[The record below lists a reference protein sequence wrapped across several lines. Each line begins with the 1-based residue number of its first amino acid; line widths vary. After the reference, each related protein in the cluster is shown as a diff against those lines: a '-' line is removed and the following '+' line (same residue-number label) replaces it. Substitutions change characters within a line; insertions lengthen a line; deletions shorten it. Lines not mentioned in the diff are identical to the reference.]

1 MRMFKK
7 ALVLTAMLG
16 MFSTTA
22 FAETSEGVEVTVT
35 TDKEAY
41 TKGEEV
47 KFGVS
52 VNNTNSYELAD
63 PSLVITLPEGL
74 SVNGQS
80 VVTYNFENIKA
91 NANQSEEVKAT
102 LDTSAPT
109 APETGSDNT
118 VVPMLLFVAFGSA
131 VCVLMIKNKKSR
143 KATSVLLAVL
153 VSIGVLGSVS
163 AINAE
168 TVSKHINGELEITVD
183 NAKNAIKYEFSY
195 NVEKETTAT
204 EEDTT
209 VGENKQVS
217 KVTIQ
222 YYTKNETDNS
232 LVKQEGFYELEE
244 YDDNGNLVKYS
255 QYMAGNLSVYTTY
268 EYDENGN
275 QTKATSF
282 DANGSVTD
290 EQYFEYECS
299 ADGKILKK
307 TILDSEKKL
316 TSAWTYN
323 EEGYVT
329 SLELADGNVYT
340 YDTFTKT
347 DLENGAYYLLSVT
360 SNSDDFYSGVAREFD
375 GLGNHITTAIT
386 AEETFYRHIYG
397 EDGRL
402 SAKEAVD
409 NRAFP
414 AYMEYQY
421 EYK

>member
-22 FAETSEGVEVTVT
+22 FAETSEGIEVTVT
-35 TDKEAY
+35 TDKESY

-52 VNNTNSYELAD
+52 VKNTNSYELAN

-102 LDTSAPT
+102 LDTSTPT
-109 APETGSDNT
+109 SPETGNDNT
-118 VVPMLLFVAFGSA
+118 IVPMLLFVAFGSA

-143 KATSVLLAVL
+143 KATSVLLTVL
-153 VSIGVLGSVS
+153 ISVGVLGSVS
-163 AINAE
+163 SVNAE
-168 TVSKHINGELEITVD
+168 TVSKHINGEMEITVD

-195 NVEKETTAT
+195 NVEKETT
-204 EEDTT
+204 
-209 VGENKQVS
+209 VGESKQVS

-222 YYTKNETDNS
+222 YYTKNETYDS
-232 LVKQEGFYELEE
+232 LVKQEGFYDLEE
-244 YDDNGNLVKYS
+244 YDDNGNMVKYS
-255 QYMAGNLSVYTTY
+255 QYALNKLSSYDTF
-268 EYDENGN
+268 EYNENGN
-275 QTKATSF
+275 QIKKTTF
-282 DANGSVTD
+282 DANGTVTD
-290 EQYFEYECS
+290 EQYFEYNCS
-299 ADGKILKK
+299 EDGKILKK
-307 TILDSEKKL
+307 IILDSEKNL
-316 TSAWTYN
+316 ISAWTYN
-323 EEGYVT
+323 KEGYVT

-347 DLENGAYYLLSVT
+347 DLENGAYCLFSVI
-360 SNSDDFYSGVAREFD
+360 SNDDNIYSEVGREFD
-375 GLGNHITTAIT
+375 GLGNHI
-386 AEETFYRHIYG
+386 ETVTGTGEVFYRNIYS